1 MSKVQIRNSCPHI
14 TTVLYDF
21 RLRSSRPEV
30 FLGQGVL
37 KICCKFTGEHP
48 RRSTKQLY
56 WNRTLA
62 WCSPVNLLHIF
73 RYLFLRRPMNG
84 YFYRVNH
91 SSNFLRSGFTYRD
104 NLRAPNR
111 LRREREFKQLNST
124 LKKKSYIALDRKTA
138 NWSRLFDVKNRRIVW
153 VCLIISWV
161 GA

>member
-62 WCSPVNLLHIF
+62 WVFSCKFTAYFQIS
-73 RYLFLRRPMNG
+73 FLKKTYG
-84 YFYRVNH
+84 YFCRVNH

-138 NWSRLFDVKNRRIVW
+138 NWSRLFYVKNRRIVW